1 MDYKTLS
8 LADQIFE
15 RLEDD
20 ILKGVYRRGDLITEL
35 QLCSQLGVS
44 RTPVREALRRLFQEH
59 LIEETPKGTVVLGIT
74 LQDFEDMSAIRIR
87 IEELAMRGFMLHKT
101 EDCLKLLNETCDF
114 QEFYLT
120 RGDADHLK
128 ELDGRFHDIIYENCG
143 SMVYRDVLTALHKK
157 IQKYRWTSIRK
168 PERAASSVKEH
179 RSILNAILSG
189 DTESAVFALNR
200 HIANAVERAIEE
212 EGEE

>member
-1 MDYKTLS
+1 MDYRTVS

-20 ILKGVYRRGDLITEL
+20 ILKGVYHRGDLITEL

-59 LIEETPKGTVVLGIT
+59 LIEDTPKGTVVLGIT

-87 IEELAMRGFMLHKT
+87 IEELAMRGFMTHKD
-101 EDCLKLLNETCDF
+101 EDCVKLLNETVDF

-120 RGDADHLK
+120 RGDTEHLK
-128 ELDGRFHDIIYENCG
+128 ALDGRFHDIIYENCG
-143 SMVYRDVLTALHKK
+143 SMVYRDMLTALHKK
-157 IQKYRWTSIRK
+157 IQKYRWSSIRK

-179 RSILNAILSG
+179 RDILNAILSQ
-189 DTESAVFALNR
+189 DTEKAVEALNR
-200 HIANAVERAIEE
+200 HIGNAVERAIEE
-212 EGEE
+212 EGAE